1 MGNAQATQNQQQQQ
15 AVAPTPKLGVVTD
28 PIGDML
34 ARIRNAVLAHH
45 NNVRIPVSKMKLEIA
60 KILHEEGYIRGFQ
73 LVGKGREM
81 RVRLKYDDT
90 NEPVL
95 RGLKRVSK
103 PGRRVYV
110 GHQDLPRVL
119 AGLGVAVLST
129 DQGIMTA
136 REARRRNLGGEV
148 LAYVW

>member
-1 MGNAQATQNQQQQQ
+1 VSVSDP
-15 AVAPTPKLGVVTD
+15 VADFLTCV
-28 PIGDML
+28 
-34 ARIRNAVLAHH
+34 RNAVQARHKKVDVPASSLKEELARLLLREKYIS
-45 NNVRIPVSKMKLEIA
+45 NYKRIEDSKQG
-60 KILHEEGYIRGFQ
+60 IL
-73 LVGKGREM
+73 
-81 RVRLKYDDT
+81 RVYLKYTAD
-90 NEPVL
+90 ERSVL
-95 RGLKRVSK
+95 TGLKRVSK

-136 REARRRNLGGEV
+136 REARHRNLGGEV

>member
-1 MGNAQATQNQQQQQ
+1 MGT
-15 AVAPTPKLGVVTD
+15 VTD

-34 ARIRNAVLAHH
+34 ARIRNAVLARH
-45 NNVRIPVSKMKLEIA
+45 NNVKIPVSKVKLEIA
-60 KILHEEGYIRGFQ
+60 KILHEEGYIRGYQ

-81 RVRLKYDDT
+81 RIRLKYDQRND
-90 NEPVL
+90 PVL

-110 GHQDLPRVL
+110 ARGELPRVL
-119 AGLGVAVLST
+119 SGLGVAILST

-136 REARRRNLGGEV
+136 REARRRGIGGEV
-148 LAYVW
+148 LAYIW